1 MEIQETTLA
10 PRLRAAGVLIMLGLL
25 VELLTLAWNNPI
37 AFLVFLGIG
46 GVLIAIG
53 VVVYLIS
60 LVSPPGT
67 KKERPSA
74 RV

>member
-10 PRLRAAGVLIMLGLL
+10 PRLRAAGVLITLGLL

-60 LVSPPGT
+60 LVSPPGA